1 MEVGRMAIK
10 RNKLGLSSVF
20 KNLIVS
26 ASGSAVFE
34 ARNTEII
41 GKIDRSNLWISIL
54 DFKKRAAALIDLT
67 APERIIY
74 RCIPHN

>member
-1 MEVGRMAIK
+1 MEMGRMAIK

-34 ARNTEII
+34 ARCPPYGNYW
-41 GKIDRSNLWISIL
+41 KDRYIKSLNFNLG
-54 DFKKRAAALIDLT
+54 F
-67 APERIIY
+67 
-74 RCIPHN
+74 